1 MRHFGVT
8 FAEKTIIKAMDSDSM
23 QSPHFQA
30 PGASRLMD
38 LGKTPIKTARLE
50 HYLQFY
56 PSRMDAHILLEGFT
70 NGFKINYRGP
80 RQSFDCSNLISA
92 RQHEAELGEK
102 IEKEI
107 QAVRI
112 AGPFKQ
118 KPFSNLRLSPIGL
131 VVEKPSP
138 GSEKHGCRMIQHLSY
153 TAGNSVS
160 NFIDP

>member
-8 FAEKTIIKAMDSDSM
+8 FAEKKIIKAMDSDSM

-56 PSRMDAHILLEGFT
+56 PNRMDAHILLQEFT
-70 NGFKINYRGP
+70 NGFKVNCRGP

-92 RQHEAELGEK
+92 RQHEAESGEKKLKRKFRLGELLVHLK
-102 IEKEI
+102 
-107 QAVRI
+107 R
-112 AGPFKQ
+112 
-118 KPFSNLRLSPIGL
+118 NLFLIF
-131 VVEKPSP
+131 
-138 GSEKHGCRMIQHLSY
+138 GCHQ
-153 TAGNSVS
+153 
-160 NFIDP
+160 